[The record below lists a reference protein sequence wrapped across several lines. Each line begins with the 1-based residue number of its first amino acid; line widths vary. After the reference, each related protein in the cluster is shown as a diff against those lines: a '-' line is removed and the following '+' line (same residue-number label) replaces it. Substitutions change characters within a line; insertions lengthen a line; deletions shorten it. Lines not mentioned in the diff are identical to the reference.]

1 MNPKTLIN
9 TIWSEIGHVIMIET
23 KRLILRQII
32 ASDAEDIFANSRGPN
47 TGLNAGWKPHE
58 TLSETRRVMQE
69 VFLGQESVF
78 GIVLKE
84 TNILIGTIGLLQ
96 DYMRENDSV
105 RMLGYSLGEDF
116 WGHGFMTEAAKAVV
130 DFGFETM
137 HLDLIS
143 ATCYPFNVR
152 SRHVLEKLGFH
163 YEGTLVLAEKRYDG
177 QVLDKDCLSLSKSTY
192 SRNAAHTKK

>member
-1 MNPKTLIN
+1 
-9 TIWSEIGHVIMIET
+9 MIET

-32 ASDAEDIFANSRGPN
+32 ASDAEDIFANSRGPK

-58 TLSETRRVMQE
+58 TLSETREIMNE

-84 TNILIGTIGLLQ
+84 TNRLIGTIGLIT

-116 WGHGFMTEAAKAVV
+116 WGHGFMTEAAKALINC
-130 DFGFETM
+130 GFETM

-143 ATCYPFNVR
+143 ATCYPFNIR
-152 SRHVLEKLGFH
+152 SRHVLEKLGFR
-163 YEGTLVLAEKRYDG
+163 YEGTLAQAERRYDG
-177 QVLDKDCLSLSKSTY
+177 QVLDKECFSLSKEAY
-192 SRNAAHTKK
+192 SKHTTKSR